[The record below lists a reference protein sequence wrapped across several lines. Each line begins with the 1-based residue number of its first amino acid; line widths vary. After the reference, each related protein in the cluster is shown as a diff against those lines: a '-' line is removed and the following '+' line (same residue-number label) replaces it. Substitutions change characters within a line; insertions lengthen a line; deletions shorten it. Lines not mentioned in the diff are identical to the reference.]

1 MYFGRVRA
9 VCTDSAVFI
18 ANSDNYAFVKNKKR
32 TRFSVNIALI
42 LEKSAE

>member
-9 VCTDSAVFI
+9 VCTDPAVFI
-18 ANSDNYAFVKNKKR
+18 ANSDNYAFVKNKK

-42 LEKSAE
+42 FEKSAE